1 MGSVLVAYASKYG
14 STKEVAEAIVAT
26 LREQGV
32 DAVAQSAG
40 EVTSLE
46 GRSAVILG
54 VALLYGFTGFK
65 LGGYAEFACLPPP
78 TARRL
83 ARQWAV
89 EPCSATT
96 ALRADTIE

>member
-46 GRSAVILG
+46 GRSAV
-54 VALLYGFTGFK
+54 
-65 LGGYAEFACLPPP
+65 
-78 TARRL
+78 RRK
-83 ARQWAV
+83 
-89 EPCSATT
+89 
-96 ALRADTIE
+96 